1 MEVAT
6 ESLLE
11 RDRELR
17 SLRALLADA
26 RAGDGSVAVVEG
38 PAGIGKTALLEVI
51 CALAAGEGFE
61 VLAAGGAELEGEFA
75 FGLVRQLFESRLRRL
90 PPGERADVLSGA
102 AQLAERALGLAATD
116 VEDAPGLVASVHGM
130 YWLAANLGERSPL
143 LLAVDDAQWGDLPS
157 LRWLCYLARRLDGVP
172 LVALVATR
180 PGASPAVAEL
190 IDELRRERATRVVTL
205 APLSEDAVRGLVEGA
220 FGVTAASE
228 FVHACHEQSAG
239 NPLLVRELTTA
250 LVADGEQPDAT
261 AAQRVLA
268 LPPREALRAVLVRL
282 GRLPPAASALARA
295 VAVLE
300 TDAAVRDAAALAGID
315 ERAAIHAVD
324 GLVAAGILSA
334 DPQLGFVHPLLRAAV
349 YEDIPPARRARDHA
363 RAARLLRADPAAG
376 ERVTAHL
383 LACEP
388 TAEDWVIG
396 HLRAAAQSALARGAA
411 ETAVAVLQRC
421 LAERPPLGLRATI
434 LAELGGAERRI
445 EPASAL
451 EHLTEAHA
459 TTSEARER
467 IAVARD
473 LAAALLGCARV
484 KDAYEVL
491 ERALADVPDDDRE
504 LALTVEAELLA
515 AGLLGPRLRTRLGER
530 IARDLVVTGRQPGRT
545 PPARQRRSPPP
556 PLRRAG
562 RAGRGH
568 RRARACRRPPGV
580 RSDP

>member
-116 VEDAPGLVASVHGM
+116 VEDAPRYVASVHGM

-282 GRLPPAASALARA
+282 AS
-295 VAVLE
+295 
-300 TDAAVRDAAALAGID
+300 
-315 ERAAIHAVD
+315 
-324 GLVAAGILSA
+324 
-334 DPQLGFVHPLLRAAV
+334 
-349 YEDIPPARRARDHA
+349 
-363 RAARLLRADPAAG
+363 PAAG
-376 ERVTAHL
+376 R
-383 LACEP
+383 
-388 TAEDWVIG
+388 IG
-396 HLRAAAQSALARGAA
+396 AGARG
-411 ETAVAVLQRC
+411 R
-421 LAERPPLGLRATI
+421 RPGDRR
-434 LAELGGAERRI
+434 GGPRRHRPRRDQQARRDTRGRR
-445 EPASAL
+445 PAS
-451 EHLTEAHA
+451 
-459 TTSEARER
+459 
-467 IAVARD
+467 
-473 LAAALLGCARV
+473 
-484 KDAYEVL
+484 
-491 ERALADVPDDDRE
+491 
-504 LALTVEAELLA
+504 
-515 AGLLGPRLRTRLGER
+515 
-530 IARDLVVTGRQPGRT
+530 
-545 PPARQRRSPPP
+545 RRGSSPPTRSSDSCTRCCAP
-556 PLRRAG
+556 PSTRTSRLRAG
-562 RAGRGH
+562 RAIMLVRRGCCAPTRPQGRRQAAAHTPGL
-568 RRARACRRPPGV
+568 RADR
-580 RSDP
+580 